1 MLLAQVALVAENI
14 PEIPAAELNRVAAA
28 LQKQVS
34 RDFTPVWGM
43 KSTVDAFAHLE
54 DVPLGYWPIIV
65 LKDIHDPGA
74 GGFHTDKNGQPFA
87 LVQYSNSWS
96 LTASHEC
103 LEMFADSFGNRLIA
117 GQSPKPDQG
126 RVEFLVEVCDPCERA
141 DFAYT
146 VNGVLVS
153 DFYTPRYF
161 DPVAAPG
168 VPYSFTGSITKPRDV
183 LPGGYLSWHEPI
195 TNHWWQLRYFG
206 TQPEFAD
213 LGIIDQK
220 AGSIREIIDSMTP
233 HIELEKGL
241 APNNQHLVAA
251 IAQEESAHKAK
262 VARADALRQQIKA
275 LAGGS

>member
-14 PEIPAAELNRVAAA
+14 PEISAAKLNRVAAA
-28 LQKQVS
+28 LQKQAL
-34 RDFTPVWGM
+34 RDFTPAWGM
-43 KSTVDAFAHLE
+43 KSTVDAFARLE
-54 DVPLGYWPIIV
+54 DIPLGYWPIVV
-65 LKDIHDPGA
+65 LKDINEPGA
-74 GGFHTDKNGQPFA
+74 AGFHTDQNGQPFA

-103 LEMFADSFGNRLIA
+103 LEMFGDPFGNRLIA

-126 RVEFLVEVCDPCERA
+126 RVEFLVEVCDPSESA

-146 VNGVLVS
+146 VNSVLVS

-168 VPYSFTGSITKPRDV
+168 VPYSFTGSITKPREV
-183 LPGGYLSWHEPI
+183 LRGGYLSWREPI

-206 TQPEFAD
+206 DQPEFAD

-220 AGSIREIIDSMTP
+220 AGSIREFIDSMTP
-233 HIELEKGL
+233 HVELEKGL
-241 APNNQHLVAA
+241 APNNQHLLAA
-251 IAQEESAHKAK
+251 ITKEKSADKAK
-262 VARADALRQQIKA
+262 AARANALRSQIKA
-275 LAGGS
+275 LTSGS